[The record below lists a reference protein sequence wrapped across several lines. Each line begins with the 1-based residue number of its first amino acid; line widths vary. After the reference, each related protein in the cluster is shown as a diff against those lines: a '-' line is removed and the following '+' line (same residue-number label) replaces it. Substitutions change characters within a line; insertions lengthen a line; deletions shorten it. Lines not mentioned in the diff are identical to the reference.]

1 MSLSLLL
8 LSSSKADD
16 TPYLSHAL
24 NWMADLVE
32 PGSRW
37 LFIPYAG
44 VSISYDDYHAKVVD
58 ALAELDFTLD
68 SAHQLSDPASAL
80 GEYDGVMVGGGNT
93 FHLLHELYHHNL
105 VEVLREQVANGL
117 HYIGWSAGSNVAGDS
132 IRTTN
137 DMPII
142 QPPSFTALQL
152 VPFQLNPHYI
162 DYHPPGHHGETR
174 EQRLLEFTCVDP
186 LMPVVGIQEGTA
198 LKRQGNALVLMGDK
212 TGYLFQGSTQKQAL
226 PPGAD
231 LSRLL

>member
-16 TPYLSHAL
+16 TPYLTHGIK
-24 NWMADLVE
+24 WMADLVQ
-32 PGSRW
+32 PGSHW

-44 VSISYDDYHAKVVD
+44 VSISYDDYHQKVAA
-58 ALAELDFTLD
+58 ALDSLDFTLD
-68 SAHQLSDPASAL
+68 SAHQLSDPAQSL

-105 VEVLREQVANGL
+105 VDVLRERVANGMK
-117 HYIGWSAGSNVAGDS
+117 YIGWSAGSNVAGDS

-142 QPPSFTALQL
+142 QPPSFEALRL

-162 DYHPPGHHGETR
+162 DFNPPGHHGETR

-198 LKRQGNALVLMGDK
+198 LKRQGDAMVLLGEKDAF
-212 TGYLFQGSTQKQAL
+212 LFQGSSQKQ
-226 PPGAD
+226 PVEPGAD
-231 LSRLL
+231 LSHLL